1 MLISVHPTNRATK
14 AASATGSYALT
25 YEKLAALVSDGRS
38 LLTKLCESQLT
49 DHDLSAECAREV
61 DRSPIR
67 ADRLVRNYLVNF
79 VEE

>member
-1 MLISVHPTNRATK
+1 M
-14 AASATGSYALT
+14 
-25 YEKLAALVSDGRS
+25 
-38 LLTKLCESQLT
+38 LTKLCESQLT